1 MFDLTRVSTTHN
13 PPCARTNCYPLEL
26 VILIRCAKT
35 GVTRVGL
42 IQKGKMGYG
51 EARRL
56 ATFTHP
62 QGGGA

>member
-1 MFDLTRVSTTHN
+1 MTAPGFRCPRS
-13 PPCARTNCYPLEL
+13 PCARTNCYPLEL

>member
-1 MFDLTRVSTTHN
+1 VAVAAVKVETA
-13 PPCARTNCYPLEL
+13 PCARTNCYPLEL